1 MSSKPKSDH
10 LFLAES
16 YSELYYQHANDTFSP
31 ILSATRIYYFTKGN
45 KVKPFPTGLKMISGS
60 AVSKNLL
67 DTKAFGVRI
76 SCDEEEAGYW
86 LPNGTSH
93 PGGCSTIAMA
103 TYFPSCGLESG
114 DLDSDDHFSHMTWPQ
129 SYNGSVL
136 VKMIPTV
143 NTVRILI
150 PSNIPL
156 SLRNLTII
164 LMTISLGVM
173 MNALWYSQTGTAAVT
188 PIMRISS
195 MM

>member
-1 MSSKPKSDH
+1 M
-10 LFLAES
+10 
-16 YSELYYQHANDTFSP
+16 NGTFSP

-76 SCDEEEAGYW
+76 SCDEEEAGHW

-136 VKMIPTV
+136 VNDPNGQYCPDSHPIKYPTIFAQFNYYLDDNQPWRNDECTLV
-143 NTVRILI
+143 L
-150 PSNIPL
+150 SNGDCSGSTYHADFFNGVSRDL
-156 SLRNLTII
+156 SKL
-164 LMTISLGVM
+164 
-173 MNALWYSQTGTAAVT
+173 
-188 PIMRISS
+188 
-195 MM
+195 